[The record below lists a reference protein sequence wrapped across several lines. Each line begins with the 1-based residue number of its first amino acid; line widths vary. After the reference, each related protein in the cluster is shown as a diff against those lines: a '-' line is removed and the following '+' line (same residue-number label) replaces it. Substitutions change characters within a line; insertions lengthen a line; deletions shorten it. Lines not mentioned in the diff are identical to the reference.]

1 MVASGQ
7 DATTVDREPI
17 MTSMQREGTWRGDLA
32 GGSTATILALPEA
45 IAFGAL
51 TFGVLGPA
59 MVPAGIAAC
68 LLTLVICNLAAG
80 PIGGVRIMHLGNYS
94 LAAVMMASTLTF
106 IATGMGLEGELTP
119 EEAAPV
125 LTVLFLTVLLAGA
138 FQVVFG
144 LLRLGVLTKYIPHPV
159 LAGLFNGTAILMLVS
174 QLAPML
180 GCRRRRP

>member
-1 MVASGQ
+1 
-7 DATTVDREPI
+7 
-17 MTSMQREGTWRGDLA
+17 
-32 GGSTATILALPEA
+32 
-45 IAFGAL
+45 
-51 TFGVLGPA
+51 
-59 MVPAGIAAC
+59 
-68 LLTLVICNLAAG
+68 
-80 PIGGVRIMHLGNYS
+80 
-94 LAAVMMASTLTF
+94 MMASTLTF

-174 QLAPML
+174 QLVPML